1 MKSRGAPS
9 GPATLLGALLGAL
22 LAVLPGGAALGQ
34 SAVESLADRCAAGG
48 VAPARCVELAV
59 TARALQGASGVLAG
73 LGSEVPGSAGTL
85 GRRLGTSPRIA
96 VSTRAAFASVALPD
110 LQDPGDEPSR
120 EASFIVP
127 AVHAGVAL
135 GVFDGFFLLPT
146 VGGVLSLD
154 LLGQTSVL
162 FLPTGEG
169 FDGRASSWSV
179 GARIGILRE
188 SFTLPGVAVSVS
200 RRDLAPMRFGDATGP
215 GGGSV
220 EVDPVVTSVR
230 ATVGKD
236 LLSVGVVAGMGWDR
250 YSGSA
255 TLTGGGAGSSS
266 VRDDDFAHTRRL
278 LFGGLSMNFLVLQL
292 SGEVG
297 WARGYGAVDAYR
309 GAPFDPTSGTAY
321 GSLAFRLTL

>member
-1 MKSRGAPS
+1 MKAHGVRPGVVAI
-9 GPATLLGALLGAL
+9 LAL
-22 LAVLPGGAALGQ
+22 VLSLFPGGGATAQ
-34 SAVESLADRCAAGG
+34 SAVRDLADRCAAGG
-48 VAPARCVELAV
+48 VAPTRCIELAV
-59 TARALQGASGVLAG
+59 TARSLQGASGLLAG
-73 LGSEVPGSAGTL
+73 LGSEVAGSPSTL

-96 VSTRAAFASVALPD
+96 VSTRAAFAPVALPD
-110 LQDPGDEPSR
+110 LQDPGSEPSR
-120 EASFIVP
+120 EASFVVP

-162 FLPTGEG
+162 FLPSGEG
-169 FDGRASSWSV
+169 FDGRASAWSV
-179 GARIGILRE
+179 GARLGILRE
-188 SFTLPGVAVSVS
+188 SFTLPGVAVSLT
-200 RRDLAPMRFGDATGP
+200 RRDVAPLRFGDAQGP

-236 LLSVGVVAGMGWDR
+236 LLSLGVMAGMGWDW
-250 YSGSA
+250 YSGSTTVRA
-255 TLTGGGAGSSS
+255 PGGSADAWT
-266 VRDDDFAHTRRL
+266 DDDFAHARTL

-297 WARGYGAVDAYR
+297 WARGYGAVDPYR

-321 GSLAFRLTL
+321 GSLALRLTL